1 MFRYY
6 NFVYNLIS
14 LAGFLVDGY
23 NGIKH
28 DAKEKNLVYLSLG
41 LSTAGTLLDFYVSL
55 KSPKKIRKL
64 AALFLF
70 IINVTRLATSY
81 RKIKEDF

>member
-1 MFRYY
+1 MFHGKKSKLTH
-6 NFVYNLIS
+6 VSNLIS

-28 DAKEKNLVYLSLG
+28 DAKENLVYLSLG

-55 KSPKKIRKL
+55 KSPKKSVNL
-64 AALFLF
+64 LHYFYL
-70 IINVTRLATSY
+70 
-81 RKIKEDF
+81 